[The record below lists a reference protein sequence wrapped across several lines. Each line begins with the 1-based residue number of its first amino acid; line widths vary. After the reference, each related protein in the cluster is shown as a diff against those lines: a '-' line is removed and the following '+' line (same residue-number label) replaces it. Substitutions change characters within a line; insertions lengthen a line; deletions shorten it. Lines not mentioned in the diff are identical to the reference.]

1 MDQERRF
8 PDTISDL
15 WLRARYLRY
24 RSAHAFIVFRSF
36 VIPSN
41 KKCIVRTLNI
51 NQSNMLSI
59 YNPCTYLNTTIMAG
73 IVSLKEFNRP
83 GHMVLYS
90 SIVFTQSHS
99 PFRFS
104 FHKVTLLSPPET
116 ANTFPLR
123 LQLTRHITASK
134 LSVILFQSLGREGS
148 VVHIRTV
155 LSCEAEAI

>member
-1 MDQERRF
+1 MMDQECEGFLIRYQ
-8 PDTISDL
+8 TSSLGKISALSD
-15 WLRARYLRY
+15 
-24 RSAHAFIVFRSF
+24 SAQAFIVFRSF
-36 VIPSN
+36 VVPSHS
-41 KKCIVRTLNI
+41 I
-51 NQSNMLSI
+51 NQSKLLSI
-59 YNPCTYLNTTIMAG
+59 YNPCTYVDTTTMAI
-73 IVSLKEFNRP
+73 IVSLKESIRP

-90 SIVFTQSHS
+90 SIVLTQSHS

-104 FHKVTLLSPPET
+104 FHNVTLLSPPDT

-134 LSVILFQSLGREGS
+134 FSMILFQSLGREGS